1 MRTVMKTF
9 VQRGIRTVVLV
20 GLLGCGLA
28 GAQEYTPDIKA
39 ALIASPE
46 SAKTLELKDGRIF
59 TFRQLVELPEPERK
73 TILRLYKN
81 RSEHI
86 NFRDWELATVEAEG
100 RRLDKGLA
108 AAEAKADEATKRRAA
123 AEAEG
128 RRLDKELAET
138 SGKIARLMTAW
149 AAKSRKELAAGGKL
163 SIGFNRFSQLV
174 TGIDDH
180 ILKAGLSKEDADF
193 LKSLLKRPELF
204 EKP

>member
-1 MRTVMKTF
+1 MRTVMKTA
-9 VQRGIRTVVLV
+9 VQRGIRAL
-20 GLLGCGLA
+20 
-28 GAQEYTPDIKA
+28 KA

-73 TILRLYKN
+73 TILKLYKN

-123 AEAEG
+123 AEAEH
-128 RRLDKELAET
+128 
-138 SGKIARLMTAW
+138 
-149 AAKSRKELAAGGKL
+149 AKSFQSLAANTRGVLAFGKKL
-163 SIGFNRFSQLV
+163 PISFTTFSKSV
-174 TGIDDH
+174 TTINDDY
-180 ILKAGLSKEDADF
+180 LKAGLSKEDADF

>member
-1 MRTVMKTF
+1 MRTVMKTS
-9 VQRGIRTVVLV
+9 VQRGIRAVVLV

-28 GAQEYTPDIKA
+28 GAQEYPPDLKA

-59 TFRQLVELPEPERK
+59 TFRQLVELPEPEREALLELSK
-73 TILRLYKN
+73 K
-81 RSEHI
+81 RSAHAS
-86 NFRDWELATVEAEG
+86 FREWNTAT
-100 RRLDKGLA
+100 
-108 AAEAKADEATKRRAA
+108 AEAVADEATKRRAA

-138 SGKIARLMTAW
+138 SGEIARLMTAW